1 MLDMNLTMSEE
12 KEIRGNILIYGKRST
27 GKTTAAKKYARGV
40 KFVSCEYKSDYYDEC
55 CTIGEAFKT
64 NGKAGYIIIMKDDVS
79 LRDFINNRRKEKQ
92 WEWKHLRSLELLKK
106 WNSEHGEINCD
117 IFNIICNYLKCKSQE
132 ITLIFDEINSCEQF
146 ENIRCIYQNICLDL
160 NIIICTSEQH
170 CRVPRFIRK
179 CCDHVISA
187 KFNQ

>member
-1 MLDMNLTMSEE
+1 MNLTMSEE

-79 LRDFINNRRKEKQ
+79 LCDFINNRKNEKQ
-92 WEWKHLRSLELLKK
+92 WEREHLRSLELLKK
-106 WNSEHGEINCD
+106 WNNKHGEINCD

-146 ENIRCIYQNICLDL
+146 ENIRCIYKNRYLDL
-160 NIIICTSEQH
+160 NIIICTSTRR
-170 CRVPRFIRK
+170 CRIPRYIRK
-179 CCDHVISA
+179 WCDHVISA